1 MVYSQALHQLP
12 QCSRDSG
19 PIPWQWK
26 QGQQLWV
33 TTGSLNQGISAVLLE
48 NSSPGVCT
56 ALWQSGLSKCPQNK
70 LVWNLSCT
78 PWPFNKFRVT
88 TAEYELGRELQRET
102 NKKSCISFHKCILF
116 VFTERTKAACLK
128 IKSSAPPCTC
138 QSNSRWRCGSSR
150 CTCRGPV
157 TPCYSWQPQEV
168 SQCLEQHRENRQQG
182 QVTQVQKEHK
192 QQSCTNAAL
201 QARQLQVPGRVALKS
216 LCTGTSNISSAVLL
230 RLPGCGVW
238 CFLQRARAVPEE
250 GSRVPAS
257 TLSQPCFKLLA
268 EVGGNARVCKGLP
281 WGRVWRWQQRWLPS
295 HTGSSPGTAPCNS
308 LLTCEC
314 SVQGK
319 QKAGWAWQENF
330 SFPKHTV
337 VGWSWLDARLP
348 KPLCHSPS
356 HLDRGEKV

>member
-1 MVYSQALHQLP
+1 MCAQPCDRVAWTSVHRASWCETCPALDHGHLTNSESLQQSMNWEGNCKGKQKELYLIP
-12 QCSRDSG
+12 QMH
-19 PIPWQWK
+19 
-26 QGQQLWV
+26 
-33 TTGSLNQGISAVLLE
+33 T
-48 NSSPGVCT
+48 
-56 ALWQSGLSKCPQNK
+56 
-70 LVWNLSCT
+70 
-78 PWPFNKFRVT
+78 F
-88 TAEYELGRELQRET
+88 
-102 NKKSCISFHKCILF
+102 LF
-116 VFTERTKAACLK
+116 VFTEGTKAACLK
-128 IKSSAPPCTC
+128 LKTSAPTCTF

-150 CTCRGPV
+150 WTCRVPV
-157 TPCYSWQPQEV
+157 TPCYSWHPQEV
-168 SQCLEQHRENRQQG
+168 SQCSEQRRENKQG

-192 QQSCTNAAL
+192 EQSCTNAAL

-216 LCTGTSNISSAVLL
+216 LCKGTSNISSAVLL
-230 RLPGCGVW
+230 RLPGCRVW

-257 TLSQPCFKLLA
+257 TLNQPCFKLLA
-268 EVGGNARVCKGLP
+268 EAAGNARVCEGLP
-281 WGRVWRWQQRWLPS
+281 WGRVWRWQQCWLPS

-356 HLDRGEKV
+356 HLDRGEKI